1 MPTGLGDRLHPIC
14 RNCFT
19 LDLPDMPSEGNLV
32 EMDNRPIRSADGGFR
47 PQDMEIEH
55 VQHLLTFPAHDRR
68 NVFAPGWHQQNAY
81 AASGCER
88 PSVLGSLTPFSA
100 AQHRWVKR
108 RRERQ

>member
-1 MPTGLGDRLHPIC
+1 
-14 RNCFT
+14 
-19 LDLPDMPSEGNLV
+19 
-32 EMDNRPIRSADGGFR
+32 
-47 PQDMEIEH
+47 MEIEH